1 MYSAYLFLL
10 GPVCKAVHG
19 LLTIQAFRPDRTTS
33 MARVFVEKVL
43 GNTFLHT
50 AEKELQLSSIVE
62 NEVSQLIIY
71 VIELN

>member
-1 MYSAYLFLL
+1 MHNYNIMYSVYLFLL

-62 NEVSQLIIY
+62 NEVS
-71 VIELN
+71 ELN